1 VLRKPPALLAGGLRR
16 AGEVDLGLLQRW
28 AHAFV
33 VEIGLVDEIA
43 GIAEAVERAH

>member
-16 AGEVDLGLLQRW
+16 AGEV
-28 AHAFV
+28 HAFV